1 MIIVQYITLS
11 IVQWNSYL
19 YIKESYFFN
28 FIQVHIILSEV
39 DNPEAQ
45 VECEVSSDEDDPYY
59 IDPEEENLS
68 DTDPED
74 EEWEVQRGKEIGL

>member
-1 MIIVQYITLS
+1 M
-11 IVQWNSYL
+11 
-19 YIKESYFFN
+19 
-28 FIQVHIILSEV
+28 QVHIVLSEV

-45 VECEVSSDEDDPYY
+45 VECEVSSDEDDTYY

-74 EEWEVQRGKEIGL
+74 EEWEV